1 MLICILYFFSSVDIF
16 TLISINAQGLRNVH
30 RRQTVFNLIKQRKYD
45 IIFLQETH
53 WTDDLNS
60 EILREWS
67 GTIVFNNFEPNA
79 RGTAILFHPNFDYQN
94 HNTTCDSQGRTIQ
107 VVIEHAD
114 HKFNLIN
121 TYAPRTNTERKYY
134 FATLSNFLSTTEE
147 NILGGDFNCIC
158 DNKLDK
164 LGGNPNARQSAT
176 AILHTITQ
184 QYNLTDIWRD
194 RNRDIRKFTWT
205 GKNPH
210 DNSYIHTRIDRF
222 YISSTLTTSVTKTDI
237 TPFAFSDHDLI
248 SLSFDFNKQPR
259 GEGFW
264 HFNNNLLEDNAFN
277 TIIKNFWQD
286 WLTKKNDFPTP
297 LHWWDAAKHQF
308 KVLAI
313 RRSSHLK
320 KLERHALT
328 QLEKKI
334 QILQRKLTNGDNTIS
349 GKYLEAKTE
358 LQRFHTQEA
367 ATSALKSKIQYT
379 EEGEKSTRY
388 FYSLERQKQSK
399 QTINVLTKNNLDTI
413 TEPHDIITESY
424 DFYKSLYTAQPIDP
438 TRQTDFLNIET
449 PTLTAHDRNL
459 CEGYVT
465 EHELLLALQ
474 TMENNKSPGLD
485 GLSTNFYKHFW
496 HLLGP
501 ELTNIYNYAYDHEHL
516 SLSQQRGVIT
526 LLFKKGDRTKLQN
539 WRPITLLNTDYKILT
554 KALSNRLKQVLPYII
569 HTDQTACIPGRTIND
584 NLRLI
589 QDVITYANETNKPL
603 ALITIDQLKAFDR
616 VSHTFL
622 LKTLEKFGFGPNF
635 QQWIKTFYN
644 NVTSSVKVNGWLT
657 AFIPIE
663 RGLRQGCALSMPL
676 YVLTAELLATHIRTH
691 PGVKG
696 FQHPQV
702 TPKIS
707 QYADDTTL
715 LLADDTSITHAFQ
728 IFHAYEAASGAR
740 INLQKCK
747 GLWSGSYRARTDS
760 PTPFEWTNTSLPD
773 KLLGLY
779 VGNTDCTNQNLESK
793 IHKLRNITAAWR
805 HRDLSLKGRALVIN
819 GLLTSTL
826 WYLATNIHF
835 PAWAVQEIE
844 DIVYSFLWDYK
855 RPLLNRDVLSLP
867 IAEGG
872 LNLPRL
878 TDKIQA
884 LRLNTIKRLLTP
896 DQAYWKLFTSHFL
909 RLTHMP
915 LGKYTL
921 ALNYTL
927 HHIDRHI
934 PSFHRDLLTAWH
946 THADYHQRIHPPI
959 TLPDILKEPLFHNP
973 LISANNAPL
982 LYSDW
987 TKAGVLSIEDI
998 CYSVIPGFL
1007 PPLAVH
1013 ELLTQND
1020 ENTTRTLQRTTR
1032 ELTQIQ
1038 QALPTHWTRLLHGQ
1052 NTTQRPTLQPLFAI
1066 PTTDPNK
1073 PTDPL
1078 DNYKTKHFCH
1088 QLQQLRQIQPPAMN
1102 HWRQTLRQDQQF
1114 TATFWK
1120 TIYSKLATNKQGDVN
1135 WKIAHRILPTALSLH
1150 RATVYNTPNCPHC
1163 QTIENI
1169 EHLFI
1174 HCQYTQT
1181 FWTNIQNYINKITHN
1196 TLRLTDN
1203 IKLFGLTRHNT
1214 ITHDTDTLNLINWTL
1229 TIARCAIHKSAVEYR
1244 TKQIHTSPDDLFLA
1258 SAKTHLK
1265 FQHKYYT
1272 MQNKEADF
1280 ISIWCIGS
1288 ALASINDHK
1297 LIFHL

>member
-1 MLICILYFFSSVDIF
+1 MYLIYLCSFVYLAFN
-16 TLISINAQGLRNVH
+16 LISINSQGLRSFN
-30 RRQTVFNLIKQRKYD
+30 RRQNVFNLIKKHKYD
-45 IIFLQETH
+45 VIFLQETH
-53 WTDDLNS
+53 WTAELQTD
-60 EILREWS
+60 ILREWE
-67 GTIVFNNFEPNA
+67 GKILFNNFDSTP
-79 RGTAILFHPNFDYQN
+79 RSTAILFHPNFIFKH
-94 HNTTCDSQGRTIQ
+94 HNNSCDSQGRTQ
-107 VVIEHAD
+107 QSLIEHAD
-114 HKFNLIN
+114 RKFNLVNI
-121 TYAPRTNTERKYY
+121 YAPRTDTDRKNY
-134 FATLSNFLSTTEE
+134 FITIPAYISSTEE
-147 NILGGDFNCIC
+147 NILGGDFNCIS
-158 DNKLDK
+158 DKKLDK
-164 LGGNPNARQSAT
+164 LGGNPLARQT
-176 AILHTITQ
+176 AMTILNTITLQ
-184 QYNLTDIWRD
+184 NNLVDIWRD
-194 RNRDIRKFTWT
+194 QHRDVRKFTWT

-210 DNSYIHTRIDRF
+210 DNSYIHTRIDKF
-222 YISSTLTTSVTKTDI
+222 YVTTTLANVITTTDI
-237 TPFAFSDHDLI
+237 IPFPFSDHDAILLTI
-248 SLSFDFNKQPR
+248 NLQQHQRRN
-259 GEGFW
+259 GYW
-264 HFNNNLLEDNAFN
+264 HFNNSLLNDHTFNAEIN
-277 TIIKNFWQD
+277 NFWNT
-286 WLTKKNDFPTP
+286 WLTKKNTFPN
-297 LHWWDAAKHQF
+297 LLQWWDKAKYHF
-308 KVLAI
+308 KNISIQRSTTLRKI
-313 RRSSHLK
+313 ERNERRR
-320 KLERHALT
+320 LEI
-328 QLEKKI
+328 KI
-334 QILQRKLTNGDNTIS
+334 QKLQNNIANGNDHDT
-349 GKYLEAKTE
+349 KAYLQAKTE
-358 LQRFHTQEA
+358 LQRLHQKDLD
-367 ATSALKSKIQYT
+367 ALKIRTQIQYA

-388 FYSLERQKQSK
+388 FYSLERQHQTK
-399 QTINVLTKNNLDTI
+399 QTINVLTKDNLDTI
-413 TEPHDIITESY
+413 TEPNDLITETHN
-424 DFYKSLYTAQPIDP
+424 FYKHLYSSEPID
-438 TRQTDFLNIET
+438 QHQQDAFLQINTPILSPDERNI
-449 PTLTAHDRNL
+449 
-459 CEGYVT
+459 CEGHVT
-465 EHELLLALQ
+465 EHELNKALLS
-474 TMENNKSPGLD
+474 MENNKSPGLD
-485 GLSTNFYKHFW
+485 GLTTNFYKHFW
-496 HLLGP
+496 HILGP
-501 ELTNIYNYAYDHEHL
+501 YLTNILNSAYENGSL
-516 SLSQQRGVIT
+516 ALSQRRGLIS
-526 LLFKKGDRTKLQN
+526 LLFKKGDRTKLKN

-554 KALSNRLKQVLPYII
+554 KALANRLQQTLPLLI

-589 QDVITYANETNKPL
+589 QDAIHYANETQTPL
-603 ALITIDQLKAFDR
+603 ALISVDQLKAFDR
-616 VSHTFL
+616 VSHTYLFKVL
-622 LKTLEKFGFGPNF
+622 RHFGFGPSF
-635 QQWIKTFYN
+635 LRWIEILYTE
-644 NVTSSVKVNGWLT
+644 TMSSVKINGWMT
-657 AFIPIE
+657 AFIPIQ

-691 PGVKG
+691 QGVKG
-696 FQHPQV
+696 FQHPQA

-715 LLADDTSITHAFQ
+715 LLANDNSITNAFQ
-728 IFHAYEAASGAR
+728 IFQAYEAASGAR

-835 PAWAVQEIE
+835 PAWAIQEIE
-844 DIVYSFLWDYK
+844 DIVYSFLWDFK
-855 RPLLNRDVLSLP
+855 PPLLNRDVLSLP

-872 LNLPRL
+872 LNLPRI
-878 TDKIQA
+878 TDKVHA
-884 LRLNTIKRLLTP
+884 LRLNTLKRLLTP
-896 DQAYWKLFTSHFL
+896 DQAYWKIFTSHFL

-934 PSFHRDLLTAWH
+934 PPFHRELLTAWH
-946 THADYHQRIHPPI
+946 THADYHQRIYPPI
-959 TLPDILKEPLFHNP
+959 TLPIILKEPLFHNP

-987 TKAGVLSIEDI
+987 IKAGVLSIEDI

-1073 PTDPL
+1073 PADPL
-1078 DNYKTKHFCH
+1078 DNYKTKHFCL

-1102 HWRQTLRQDQQF
+1102 HWRQILRQDPHF
-1114 TATFWK
+1114 NTTFWK
-1120 TIYSKLATNKQGDVN
+1120 TIYPKLATNKQGDVN

-1150 RATVYNTPNCPHC
+1150 RAIVYNTPHCPHC
-1163 QTIENI
+1163 QTNENI

-1174 HCQYTQT
+1174 HCQFTQT
-1181 FWTNIQNYINKITHN
+1181 FWTNIQNYINKMTHS

-1214 ITHDTDTLNLINWTL
+1214 TIHDTDTLNLLNWTL

-1258 SAKTHLK
+1258 SVKTHLK

-1272 MQNKEADF
+1272 MQDKEADF

-1288 ALASINDHK
+1288 ALASINNHK